1 MVQVMKSTTV
11 NRNPARAYVMAMVF
25 LLALFGQGF
34 AQERSQDRD
43 NPTVFDSK
51 GITDKLDGS
60 GDEYFYQFTVGQGK
74 LSVLFEVTASGQNAG
89 ATLDLYDASS
99 SRPILSNVLVQ
110 GLNGGTE
117 KVIREVTL
125 EQKRNVILM
134 RIKGMRY
141 GDNGGTGTYVVEL
154 ERNAAPPETKKP
166 VEAIPSRRFDGEL
179 DGTDSTQTLAFSVKG
194 PGKVTL
200 KFDVKASGTNVGA
213 YFSVLDSKGKPVLS
227 DVLLQ
232 AIESGSERI
241 TKTINF
247 AKDQVFTI
255 QVKGIRYGSS
265 GGRGIYW
272 VQIEGNLGK

>member
-1 MVQVMKSTTV
+1 MHSL
-11 NRNPARAYVMAMVF
+11 NPITARIGSLGLVIAMV
-25 LLALFGQGF
+25 LLAAINSAF

-43 NPTVFDSK
+43 SPTVFDSK
-51 GITDKLDGS
+51 EIIDKLDGS
-60 GDEYFYQFTVGQGK
+60 GDEYFYQFAVGQGK
-74 LSVLFEVTASGQNAG
+74 LSVVFKVTASGQNAG

-99 SRPILSNVLVQ
+99 SRPILSNVLAQ

-117 KVIREVTL
+117 KVIKEVAL

-141 GDNGGTGTYVVEL
+141 GDNDGTGTYVVSL
-154 ERNAAPPETKKP
+154 EGNAAPPEVKKP
-166 VEAIPSRRFDGEL
+166 IGAIPSRRFDGEL
-179 DGTDSTQTLAFSVKG
+179 DGTDSAQTHPVSVRG

-213 YFSVLDSKGKPVLS
+213 YFSVLDSNGKPVLS

-232 AIESGSERI
+232 AIDSGSERI

-265 GGRGIYW
+265 GGRGLYS
-272 VQIEGNLGK
+272 VQVEGNLGK